1 MPQIVYDGDEP
12 FRFGYG
18 GRSYIVPPKQGGRWE
33 VVYEPYTDEDGFSRN
48 RRVLTKVGESARN
61 FIDVPAGAIAH
72 LFRAEIRKMHKNKI
86 RVISDAMSQV
96 QSELDELKAERAK
109 LDREKEEL
117 ADRLAALE
125 VSSESKGKVKT
136 TRAKG

>member
-33 VVYEPYTDEDGFSRN
+33 IVYEPYVDEDGFSRN
-48 RRVLTKVGESARN
+48 RKVLAKVGESARN
-61 FIDVPAGAIAH
+61 FIDVPHGAIAH

-96 QSELDELKAERAK
+96 QSELEDLKAERAK
-109 LDREKEEL
+109 LDREKEKFAEQ
-117 ADRLAALE
+117 LAALE
-125 VSSESKGKVKT
+125 VPASTKKRQKT
-136 TRAKG
+136 TAKG

>member
-33 VVYEPYTDEDGFSRN
+33 IVYEPYTDEDGFSRN

-72 LFRAEIRKMHKNKI
+72 LFRAEIRKLHKNKI

-96 QSELDELKAERAK
+96 QSELDELKAERAQ
-109 LDREKEEL
+109 LESERAEL
-117 ADRLAALE
+117 AEKMALLE
-125 VSSESKGKVKT
+125 VGAKPKT
-136 TRAKG
+136 TKAKR